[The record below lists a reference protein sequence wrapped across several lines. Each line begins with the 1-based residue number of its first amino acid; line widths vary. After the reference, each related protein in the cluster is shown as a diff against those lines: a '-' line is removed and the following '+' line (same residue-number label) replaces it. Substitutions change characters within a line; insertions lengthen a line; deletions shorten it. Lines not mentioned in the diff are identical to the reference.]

1 MTLIHSRAAL
11 FLILPFW
18 GCDLGPY
25 PDLSEPVDR
34 FDGLGSDTTTS
45 YLLADEFVSIALVLS
60 GEGSGEYTWTEFLSD
75 SGGATIEAGS
85 YDEEAGQLT
94 LNATLLF
101 TGETFQNAFG
111 ERPGS
116 IRRDVEQTRSFAV
129 TRDDETLSLDDG
141 NLFEFQRLDSVMER
155 VEQVSSASILALY
168 RMAEV
173 SSHARIVGFGTA
185 AMLEYTTPTRFNST
199 VSGNFEVELRGLLEP
214 TTTID
219 YRRTQEFTGLVIHGT
234 KRTTTNSSGDGF
246 SHGTVDMELFRPGE
260 EAPLFEASVFYGES
274 DGSTGVVVSD
284 GTPSGGEYVLIR
296 GTRRDTV
303 SSDVYLRG
311 DLRGW
316 FVF

>member
-1 MTLIHSRAAL
+1 MAW
-11 FLILPFW
+11 FLVLSCW

-25 PDLSEPVDR
+25 PDLDEPVDR
-34 FDGLGSDTTTS
+34 FDGLGSDATTS
-45 YLLADEFVSIALVLS
+45 YLLADDAGAIALVLS
-60 GEGSGEYTWTEFLSD
+60 GAGSGEYTWTEFASD

-85 YDEEAGQLT
+85 YVEEVGQLM

-101 TGETFQNAFG
+101 TGETFQNPFG

-116 IRRDVEQTRSFAV
+116 FRNDLEQTRSFAL
-129 TRDDETLSLDDG
+129 TRDEQMLTLDDG
-141 NLFEFQRLDSVMER
+141 RVFEFERLDSVMER
-155 VEQVSSASILALY
+155 VGQVSTASILALY

-199 VSGNFEVELRGLLEP
+199 VSGDFEVELRGLLEP

-219 YRRTQEFTGLVIHGT
+219 YRRTQEFTGLVIHGPQ
-234 KRTTTNSSGDGF
+234 RTTTNSSGDGF

-260 EAPLFEASVFYGES
+260 DAPFFEASIFYGES

-296 GTRRDTV
+296 GSRRDTV
-303 SSDVYLRG
+303 ESSVYLRG

-316 FVF
+316 FRL